1 MVRSLCPVHV
11 LSVLLTEVPVYVLK
25 VAEGQLRWVAML
37 AQSQVAYSFLYD
49 IAGGRVGR

>member
-1 MVRSLCPVHV
+1 MHV
-11 LSVLLTEVPVYVLK
+11 LSVLFTEVPVYVIE

-49 IAGGRVGR
+49 IAGGRGGT